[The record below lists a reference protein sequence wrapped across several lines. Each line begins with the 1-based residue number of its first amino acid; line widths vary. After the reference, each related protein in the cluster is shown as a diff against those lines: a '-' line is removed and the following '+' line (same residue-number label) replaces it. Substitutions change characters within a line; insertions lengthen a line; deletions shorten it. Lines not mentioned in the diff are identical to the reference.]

1 MEKIEIYI
9 ADTAT
14 LKDAV
19 AFEKKLSL
27 LQHAEQI
34 LVLQKRK
41 EEDRCN
47 TLGALLLLR
56 YALMTHGIDT
66 FEIAKDQNGKPY
78 LVGET
83 LPFFNLSHSRD
94 RAMCV
99 LSDRAV
105 GCDVQWMDPK
115 ISLGVA
121 DRFFSN
127 AECALIRSEKNEEA
141 QRLMFYRLW
150 TLKESFVKMTGEGV
164 LRAFHTFSV
173 LPGDDNGFYF
183 CSDCEMETPCFFEP
197 CTEEHYRY
205 ALCAERGFSVST
217 QWMDL
222 ASFL

>member
-9 ADTAT
+9 ADTAS
-14 LKDAV
+14 LKDAAV
-19 AFEKKLSL
+19 FEKKLSL

-34 LVLQKRK
+34 HVLQKRK

-56 YALMTHGIDT
+56 HALATHGIDT

-78 LVGET
+78 LVGED

-99 LSDRAV
+99 LSDRTV

-121 DRFFSN
+121 DRFFSS

-141 QRLMFYRLW
+141 QHLMFYRLW
-150 TLKESFVKMTGEGV
+150 TLKESLAKATGEGV
-164 LRAFHTFSV
+164 ARSFSSFSV
-173 LPGDDNGFYF
+173 LPEKDGYRLFDERAVGAWH
-183 CSDCEMETPCFFEP
+183 FFEAYA
-197 CTEEHYRY
+197 EAEYRY
-205 ALCAERGFSVST
+205 AVCGAQNSVANACRVDVSN
-217 QWMDL
+217 
-222 ASFL
+222 